1 MEWKTS
7 TAPVDYESA
16 VMLMEDRVDAIL
28 NRSAPG
34 LVWFLEHP
42 ALYTAG
48 TSAQDQDLLDRRFP
62 VYQTGRGGKYTYHGP
77 GQRVAYVVMD
87 LKTLSQPQDVRFYVA
102 LLERWLVTTLEKIGI
117 QGAVHPDRIGVWARK
132 QDGAEAKIAALG
144 VRIRKWVAWHGVAIN
159 IHPDLSHFSGIV
171 PCGISDYGVTSVSEM
186 TGNPLPVDAL
196 DSALRESWD
205 VVFGPEI

>member
-7 TAPVDYESA
+7 AEPVDYESA
-16 VMLMEDRVDAIL
+16 VTRMEDRVDAIL

-48 TSAQDQDLLDRRFP
+48 TSAQESDLLDRRFP

-87 LKTLSQPQDVRFYVA
+87 LKTLSQPQDVKFYVA
-102 LLERWLVTTLEKIGI
+102 SLEQWLVTALEKIGI
-117 QGAVHPDRIGVWARK
+117 HGAVHPDRIGVWVHK
-132 QDGAEAKIAALG
+132 PDGTEAKIAALG
-144 VRIRKWVAWHGVAIN
+144 VRVRKWVAWHGVAIN
-159 IHPDLSHFSGIV
+159 IQPDLSHFSGIV

-186 TGNPLPVDAL
+186 TGAPLPVDAL

-205 VVFGPEI
+205 AVFGPPL